1 MIETT
6 DQDFK
11 AATITMLKEIKEN
24 IVITNKDIGNLS
36 GDTEHICFKRANENF
51 ETENCNTVSQIL
63 KEMDN

>member
-1 MIETT
+1 
-6 DQDFK
+6 
-11 AATITMLKEIKEN
+11 MLKEIKEN